1 MLTFILFWVGYFLI
15 SALFGA
21 KVAYIVMVPV
31 SFVLLVLMVSRL
43 LMAMTMSAFA
53 VWAKKN
59 EDKLRDTIIIEA
71 RGLDN

>member
-31 SFVLLVLMVSRL
+31 SFVLLVLTAARL
-43 LMAMTMSAFA
+43 LMAMTMGAFA
-53 VWAKKN
+53 AWAAKN
-59 EDKLRDTIIIEA
+59 EDKLRDAIVIEA